1 MTKNWKTILVLAT
14 TLLFMQ
20 PAEAQFK
27 FLKKKKTP
35 APTEK
40 PALPKKKE
48 KIKPYTE
55 VITKDAKSDSG
66 LFTVHQIDEDFFYEI
81 PDELFGREMLM
92 VSRISKTADGIGFGG
107 GKINTQVLRWEK
119 RPTKVLLRVA
129 SYTNVASDSLPV
141 YEAVVNSN
149 FEPVLYSFDVEAIR
163 KDSLGQATVIKVN
176 DLYTKDVP
184 ALGLPEGYRNQ
195 YKVSRLDTDRSFVES
210 IKSYPQNIE
219 NRHVKTYLAKSPPS
233 NADTGSI
240 SIEINN
246 SMILL
251 PKEPMKRRYFD
262 QRVGWFARSQI
273 DYGLDAQKSKSL
285 TYLDR
290 WRLEVKDE
298 DIEKFKS
305 GELVVPKKQIVYYI
319 DRATPEQW
327 RPYIKQGIEDWQ
339 VAFEAAGF
347 KNAIIAADPPS
358 PEEDPEWSPE
368 DVRYSV
374 VRYLASPIPNANGP
388 HVSDPRSGE
397 IIESDINWY
406 HNVMT
411 LLRNWFFIQTAAIN
425 PDARSVEFR
434 DEIMGRLIR
443 FVSAHEVGHT
453 LGLPHNM
460 GSSVAFP
467 VDSLRS
473 ASFTQKY
480 GTAPSI
486 MDYARFNYVAQ
497 PGDEGVA
504 LMPNIG
510 VYDKY
515 AINWGY
521 RPILDK
527 TAEEEKP
534 ILNGWIIKH
543 ADDPMYRF
551 GHQQMGDIVDP
562 SSQTEDLGD
571 DAVKASN
578 YGIANLKRI
587 LPNLREW
594 TTKEGEDYS
603 DLSEMY
609 GEVFGQFSR
618 YMGHVSNHIGGVY
631 ENLKTAD
638 QKGTVYTP
646 VPLKKQRESLN
657 FLQKQLFETPY
668 WLIDKD
674 IIANT
679 EYSGIIERMRSLQS
693 RYLDTMFSLGKLARL
708 VEQETLNGAKAYSLV
723 QFMKDLRLGLW
734 NELYSGQAID
744 TYRRNLQKGHIER
757 LGYLLTAD
765 SQRKLPDYG
774 GYRKSTAV
782 TTNQSDIRSVAR
794 AELMN
799 LKSAITANLGSAS
812 DTMSRYHLQDAI
824 SRINELL
831 DED

>member
-1 MTKNWKTILVLAT
+1 
-14 TLLFMQ
+14 
-20 PAEAQFK
+20 
-27 FLKKKKTP
+27 
-35 APTEK
+35 
-40 PALPKKKE
+40 
-48 KIKPYTE
+48 
-55 VITKDAKSDSG
+55 
-66 LFTVHQIDEDFFYEI
+66 
-81 PDELFGREMLM
+81 
-92 VSRISKTADGIGFGG
+92 
-107 GKINTQVLRWEK
+107 
-119 RPTKVLLRVA
+119 
-129 SYTNVASDSLPV
+129 
-141 YEAVVNSN
+141 
-149 FEPVLYSFDVEAIR
+149 
-163 KDSLGQATVIKVN
+163 
-176 DLYTKDVP
+176 
-184 ALGLPEGYRNQ
+184 
-195 YKVSRLDTDRSFVES
+195 
-210 IKSYPQNIE
+210 
-219 NRHVKTYLAKSPPS
+219 
-233 NADTGSI
+233 
-240 SIEINN
+240 
-246 SMILL
+246 
-251 PKEPMKRRYFD
+251 
-262 QRVGWFARSQI
+262 
-273 DYGLDAQKSKSL
+273 
-285 TYLDR
+285 
-290 WRLEVKDE
+290 
-298 DIEKFKS
+298 
-305 GELVVPKKQIVYYI
+305 
-319 DRATPEQW
+319 
-327 RPYIKQGIEDWQ
+327 
-339 VAFEAAGF
+339 
-347 KNAIIAADPPS
+347 
-358 PEEDPEWSPE
+358 
-368 DVRYSV
+368 
-374 VRYLASPIPNANGP
+374 
-388 HVSDPRSGE
+388 
-397 IIESDINWY
+397 
-406 HNVMT
+406 
-411 LLRNWFFIQTAAIN
+411 
-425 PDARSVEFR
+425 
-434 DEIMGRLIR
+434 
-443 FVSAHEVGHT
+443 
-453 LGLPHNM
+453 
-460 GSSVAFP
+460 
-467 VDSLRS
+467 
-473 ASFTQKY
+473 
-480 GTAPSI
+480 
-486 MDYARFNYVAQ
+486 
-497 PGDEGVA
+497 
-504 LMPNIG
+504 MPNIG

>member
-1 MTKNWKTILVLAT
+1 MTKNWNALLVLAAA
-14 TLLFMQ
+14 LLFVQ

-40 PALPKKKE
+40 PAPPKKKE
-48 KIKPYTE
+48 KIKPYAE

-66 LFTVHQIDEDFFYEI
+66 LFTVHQVDEDFFYEI

-92 VSRISKTADGIGFGG
+92 VSRISKTADGIDFGG
-107 GKINTQVLRWEK
+107 EKINTQVLRWEK
-119 RPTKVLLRVA
+119 RATKVLLRVA
-129 SYTNVASDSLPV
+129 SYSNVAADSLPV

-149 FEPVLYSFDVEAIR
+149 FEPVLYSFDIEAVR
-163 KDSLGQATVIKVN
+163 KDSLGPATVIKVN
-176 DLYTKDVP
+176 DLYTKDVV
-184 ALGLPEGYRNQ
+184 ALGLPDGYRTQ

-251 PKEPMKRRYFD
+251 PEEPMKRRYFD
-262 QRVGWFARSQI
+262 ERVGWFARGQV
-273 DYGLDAQKSKSL
+273 DYGLEAQKSKTV

-298 DIEKFKS
+298 DIEKFKR
-305 GELVVPKKQIVYYI
+305 GELVEPKKQIVYFI

-397 IIESDINWY
+397 ILESDINWY

-411 LLRNWFFIQTAAIN
+411 LLRNWFFVQTAAIN

-515 AINWGY
+515 AISWGY

-527 TAEEEKP
+527 SAEEEKP
-534 ILNGWIIKH
+534 ILNEWILKH
-543 ADDPMYRF
+543 ANDPMYRF
-551 GHQQMGDIVDP
+551 GHQQVGDIVDP

-571 DAVKASN
+571 DAVKAST

-609 GEVFGQFSR
+609 GQVFGQFSR

-631 ENLKTAD
+631 EYHKTAD
-638 QKGTVYTP
+638 QEGNVYTP

-657 FLQKQLFETPY
+657 FLHKQLFETPY

-679 EYSGIIERMRSLQS
+679 EYSGIVERMRSLQS
-693 RYLDTMFSLGKLARL
+693 RYLDTMLSLGKLARL
-708 VEQETLNGAKAYSLV
+708 VEQETLYGTQAYSLV
-723 QFMKDLRLGLW
+723 QFTKDLRLGLW
-734 NELYSGQAID
+734 NEIYSGQAID

-765 SQRKLPDYG
+765 SQRKLPDFG

-782 TTNQSDIRSVAR
+782 TTDQSDIRSVAR
-794 AELMN
+794 AELVN
-799 LKSAITANLGSAS
+799 LRAAISANIGATNDA
-812 DTMSRYHLQDAI
+812 MSRYHLQDAV